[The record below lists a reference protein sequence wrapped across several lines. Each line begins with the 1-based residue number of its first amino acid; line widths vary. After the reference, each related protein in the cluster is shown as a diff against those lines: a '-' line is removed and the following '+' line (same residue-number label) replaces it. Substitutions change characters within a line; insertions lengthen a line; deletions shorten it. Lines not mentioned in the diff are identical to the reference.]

1 MYSPVFIMADVLY
14 EKKGHIAYVTFNRP
28 EKKNTWTP
36 NSFVI
41 LADAWADIQNDP
53 EIRVAIL
60 TGTGTDAFSAG
71 GDLGSLIP
79 LFTGM
84 KQAETDEEKRFM
96 EDLERYTNHALLK
109 GLECYKPIIGA
120 VNGVALGG
128 GFEILQCTDIRI
140 AVNTARMGL
149 PEVKRALVPGGGSLV
164 RLIRQLP
171 HARAME
177 ILLTGEM
184 LSAQQLLDWGF
195 LNYVVE
201 PDQLMAKAEEIA
213 EKIIANG
220 PMAVQASKEVALRS
234 LTLDWDAAFA
244 VERELSAKVM
254 GSKDAQEGPKAFKE
268 KRKPNYTGS

>member
-1 MYSPVFIMADVLY
+1 MVDVLY

-28 EKKNTWTP
+28 EKKNTWTA

-60 TGTGTDAFSAG
+60 TGTGEDAFSAG

-84 KQAETDEEKRFM
+84 KIAETDEEKRFM

-109 GLECYKPIIGA
+109 GLDFYKPIIAA

-128 GFEILQCTDIRI
+128 GFEILQCCDIRI
-140 AVNTARMGL
+140 AARHARFGL
-149 PEVKRALVPGGGSLV
+149 PEVKRGLVPGGGSLV

-177 ILLTGEM
+177 MLLTGEM
-184 LSAQQLLDWGF
+184 FSPEQLLDWGF

-201 PDQLMAKAEEIA
+201 ADQLMAKAEA
-213 EKIIANG
+213 MAAIIMDNG
-220 PMAVQASKEVALRS
+220 PVAVQGSKECALRS
-234 LTLDWDAAFA
+234 LTQSWAEAFA
-244 VERELSAKVM
+244 TEREVSARVM
-254 GSKDAQEGPKAFKE
+254 NTKDAQEGPKAFKE
-268 KRKPNYTGS
+268 KRKPNYTGA

>member
-1 MYSPVFIMADVLY
+1 MADVLY
-14 EKKGHIAYVTFNRP
+14 EKKAHIAYVTFNRP

-53 EIRVAIL
+53 QIRVAIL
-60 TGTGTDAFSAG
+60 TGSGDEAFSAG

-79 LFTGM
+79 LFTGA
-84 KQAETDEEKRFM
+84 KTAETEEEKRFM

-109 GLECYKPIIGA
+109 GINCYKPIIAA

-128 GFEILQCTDIRI
+128 GFEILQCCDIRI
-140 AVNTARMGL
+140 AASHARFGV
-149 PEVKRALVPGGGSLV
+149 PEVKRGLVPGGGSLV

-177 ILLTGEM
+177 MLLTGAM
-184 LSAQQLLDWGF
+184 FSPAQLLDWGF

-201 PDQLMAKAEEIA
+201 ADQLLTKAEELA
-213 EKIIANG
+213 AKIVANG
-220 PMAVQASKEVALRS
+220 PVAVQASKECALRS
-234 LTLDWDAAFA
+234 LTCGWDEAFA
-244 VERELSAKVM
+244 IEREVSARVM
-254 GSKDAQEGPKAFKE
+254 STEDAREGPRAFKE
-268 KRKPNYTGS
+268 KRKPNYIGA